1 MDFVPSIIE
10 YVAASIEHWVC
21 CRTVLCLCQA
31 KTHALSQMDPDYT
44 RVQAAYETNWG
55 AVINKAGATNVH
67 VDFGNGYMND
77 HHFHYGYILAA
88 AATVARYVLCL
99 KWTELLRRF

>member
-1 MDFVPSIIE
+1 MNPG
-10 YVAASIEHWVC
+10 
-21 CRTVLCLCQA
+21 
-31 KTHALSQMDPDYT
+31 YT

-88 AATVARYVLCL
+88 SATVARYVSCL
-99 KWTELLRRF
+99 KGMERLYMF